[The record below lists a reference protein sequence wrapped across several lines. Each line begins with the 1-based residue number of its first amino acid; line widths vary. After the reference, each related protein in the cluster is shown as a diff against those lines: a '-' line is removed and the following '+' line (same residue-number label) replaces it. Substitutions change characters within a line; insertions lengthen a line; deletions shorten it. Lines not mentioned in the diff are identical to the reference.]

1 MKYLNILLAVMLIVG
16 LSGCVKDKE
25 FIHSR
30 IDYPSLD
37 VPSFIDLLKAGRYK
51 TFLLPVFTPSDIPE
65 LLKYR
70 NETVLIRNF
79 PFNPLSSFSMEEC
92 RLGVF
97 VLWTIEGM
105 RSAAASGSEK
115 IYDILQF
122 QSLNPLLVVEST
134 KQLVDINN
142 EIAHEIVSLKYYEW
156 WTLNEGL
163 DWAELCKINPLEGT
177 GYIWFFPA
185 LLF

>member
-1 MKYLNILLAVMLIVG
+1 MRCLKVLLTVLVIIG

-37 VPSFIDLLKAGRYK
+37 VPSFINLLKVGRYK

-79 PFNPLSSFSMEEC
+79 PFNPFSSYA
-92 RLGVF
+92 
-97 VLWTIEGM
+97 I
-105 RSAAASGSEK
+105 
-115 IYDILQF
+115 
-122 QSLNPLLVVEST
+122 SLAES
-134 KQLVDINN
+134 
-142 EIAHEIVSLKYYEW
+142 HVSS
-156 WTLNEGL
+156 
-163 DWAELCKINPLEGT
+163 
-177 GYIWFFPA
+177 
-185 LLF
+185 

>member
-1 MKYLNILLAVMLIVG
+1 MRYLKVLLTVLVIIG
-16 LSGCVKDKE
+16 LSGCVKDKN
-25 FIHSR
+25 IIPHR

-51 TFLLPVFTPSDIPE
+51 TFMLPAFTPADIPE

-79 PFNPLSSFSMEEC
+79 PFNPFSSYSMEEC

-105 RSAAASGSEK
+105 RSAAESGSEK

-122 QSLNPLLVVEST
+122 HSLNPMLVVEST
-134 KQLVDINN
+134 KQLVDVTN
-142 EIAHEIVSLKYYEW
+142 EIAHEIVSQKYYDW